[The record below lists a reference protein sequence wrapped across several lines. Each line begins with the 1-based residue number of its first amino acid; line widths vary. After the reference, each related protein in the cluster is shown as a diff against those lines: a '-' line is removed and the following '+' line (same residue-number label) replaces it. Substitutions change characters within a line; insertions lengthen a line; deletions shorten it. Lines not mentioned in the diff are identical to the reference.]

1 MKTGRVFLV
10 GAGPGD
16 PALLT
21 EQGRKCLEQ
30 ADAVVYDA
38 LACSSVLNLTKPDCS
53 LIFAGKMA
61 GNHYKKQ
68 SETNRLL
75 VELAEQ
81 GKQVVRLKGG
91 DPFVFGRGGE
101 EAQVLQEN
109 GIPFSIVPGVSSC
122 YSVPAY
128 AGIPVTHRAYAPAFH
143 VITGH
148 RKTEQHAE
156 LDYATLAKLD
166 GTLIFLMSLSN
177 LPQIAAALIQ
187 NGKPSETPAAV
198 IQEGTTA
205 HQRVVTASLENIAE
219 EVRRQGIHTPAMT
232 VIGDVVGLREQ
243 LQWYGN
249 SILSGKS
256 VLLTGTPEY
265 NRKAAERLRQYG
277 AASAE
282 ISLIYPS
289 LLHPDKLKQLSW
301 ESYTWAVM
309 TSANGVE
316 MLFAAMRQAG
326 VDLRSLLHLRFA
338 AIGKGTAQALADH
351 GIFVDCVPEHFDSRS
366 LAEALIPELTENDRV
381 LLLRAENGSVLLPQL
396 LEQAGK
402 AFDNVPL
409 YTVKTNRRKQELLRQ
424 ELERTDYVFLASA
437 SAARAFAEMTG
448 EISYS
453 AEVVAIGDATA
464 KAAAAAEISVT
475 HIAAQ
480 ADIDGMIQCICKE
493 EV

>member
-243 LQWYGN
+243 LQCMETV
-249 SILSGKS
+249 S
-256 VLLTGTPEY
+256 
-265 NRKAAERLRQYG
+265 
-277 AASAE
+277 
-282 ISLIYPS
+282 YP
-289 LLHPDKLKQLSW
+289 
-301 ESYTWAVM
+301 
-309 TSANGVE
+309 
-316 MLFAAMRQAG
+316 
-326 VDLRSLLHLRFA
+326 
-338 AIGKGTAQALADH
+338 
-351 GIFVDCVPEHFDSRS
+351 
-366 LAEALIPELTENDRV
+366 
-381 LLLRAENGSVLLPQL
+381 
-396 LEQAGK
+396 GK
-402 AFDNVPL
+402 AF
-409 YTVKTNRRKQELLRQ
+409 
-424 ELERTDYVFLASA
+424 
-437 SAARAFAEMTG
+437 
-448 EISYS
+448 
-453 AEVVAIGDATA
+453 
-464 KAAAAAEISVT
+464 
-475 HIAAQ
+475 
-480 ADIDGMIQCICKE
+480 C
-493 EV
+493 